1 MLKPSLARNE
11 IYRLTRVVLVRQM
24 INLGQLSINVSPYHI
39 HLKGSLAR
47 LPGVSSPLTSKCICE
62 MLDEIRRTSGI
73 NQINAEFDNWQL
85 TDQDGQVWAKTE
97 SGTEPLARSFS

>member
-1 MLKPSLARNE
+1 MLKPSLTRSE

-24 INLGQLSINVSPYHI
+24 INIGRLSVNVSSYHI
-39 HLKGSLAR
+39 HLKGCLAR

-73 NQINAEFDNWQL
+73 HQINAERDNWQL
-85 TDQDGQVWAKTE
+85 TDQDGQVWVATE
-97 SGTEPLARSFS
+97 SGTSPMACSFS